1 MKPQRVQNNY
11 AVFMILKKMYPVFYS
26 DLLSVVY
33 RRNNS
38 WWKCTFLDLIQSW
51 WLRFE
56 LVTVTRS
63 YGTPLSEYET
73 ELGQGSSWKI
83 NGPCRIHMLKHYRI
97 AWQDHRLAQTNY
109 RPSKSIALPTPYF
122 CQFPLSSSFPSIL
135 FTFPLSVSIFQ
146 FSSRFLRIFYLVIAF
161 SINSDG
167 LSSFGSSLVSHWPFS
182 AILLFS
188 LVSRNYDATPFM

>member
-1 MKPQRVQNNY
+1 MYVISILCQLFCIHHQRDEDWKRDSQKYVETY
-11 AVFMILKKMYPVFYS
+11 RWGGSHLKKRYPVLYP

-38 WWKCTFLDLIQSW
+38 WWKCTFLDLIQSR

-56 LVTVTRS
+56 PVTVTRS

-97 AWQDHRLAQTNY
+97 AWQDHRLVQTNY

-122 CQFPLSSSFPSIL
+122 CQFPLSSPFRSIL
-135 FTFPLSVSIFQ
+135 FTFPLSVSIF
-146 FSSRFLRIFYLVIAF
+146 
-161 SINSDG
+161 
-167 LSSFGSSLVSHWPFS
+167 
-182 AILLFS
+182 
-188 LVSRNYDATPFM
+188 